1 VANAATAR
9 VQRNGRPA
17 RPAVAFSQ
25 LFLAKA
31 AEWAH
36 RDGTAQVRVHVAL
49 TTEDADG
56 YVWALR
62 GSSQLR
68 TRTAQ
73 VVSEP
78 SAQNRLLKTTAWVVE
93 RRALVR
99 LHRSEVIR
107 VTGTL
112 EADTF
117 NKVWDKVEAVG
128 L

>member
-1 VANAATAR
+1 MANATTH
-9 VQRNGRPA
+9 G
-17 RPAVAFSQ
+17 Q

-31 AEWAH
+31 QDWAH
-36 RDGTAQVRVHVAL
+36 RDGTAQVRVHLAL

-68 TRTAQ
+68 DRSAQ

-78 SAQNRLLKTTAWVVE
+78 TALNRLLKTTAWVVE
-93 RRALVR
+93 PRALVR
-99 LHRSEVIR
+99 VHRTELLR
-107 VTGTL
+107 RTGRL

>member
-1 VANAATAR
+1 MTTRPVAH
-9 VQRNGRPA
+9 G
-17 RPAVAFSQ
+17 Q

-31 AEWAH
+31 ADWAH

-62 GSSQLR
+62 GSSQPR

-73 VVSEP
+73 VVSERT
-78 SAQNRLLKTTAWVVE
+78 AQNRLLKVTYWVVE

-112 EADTF
+112 EASTF
-117 NKVWDKVEAVG
+117 NKVWDKVEEVG

>member
-1 VANAATAR
+1 MANTATAR
-9 VQRNGRPA
+9 VQRNERTAQP
-17 RPAVAFSQ
+17 VAHGQ

-49 TTEDADG
+49 TTQDADG
-56 YVWALR
+56 YFWALR
-62 GSSQLR
+62 GTSQHR
-68 TRTAQ
+68 DRAAQ
-73 VVSEP
+73 VISEP
-78 SAQNRLLKTTAWVVE
+78 TALNRLLKATAWVVE
-93 RRALVR
+93 PRALVR
-99 LHRSEVIR
+99 VHRTEVVR
-107 VTGTL
+107 MTGRL